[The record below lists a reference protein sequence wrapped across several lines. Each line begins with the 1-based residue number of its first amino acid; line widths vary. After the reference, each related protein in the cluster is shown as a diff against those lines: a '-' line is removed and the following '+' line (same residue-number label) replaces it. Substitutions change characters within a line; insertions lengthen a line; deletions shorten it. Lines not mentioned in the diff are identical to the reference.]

1 MATETGK
8 YERAPWILIV
18 PFVIILMTLG
28 TIWICILP
36 SNMTLFYNP
45 GDVNCSMEFTAMP
58 YLTVLIG
65 IGVSY
70 FMKKK
75 VRASTLTYIYAAT
88 IVCTYYL
95 GYGAY
100 DMPAGIPAGR
110 WTNPTESSAWLQWF
124 MAPPES
130 VGPQILTGG
139 VPVQWGEWIPTI
151 IYWWALFSMF
161 GVFML
166 AVSSVWR
173 HQWMEVEKVPFPTTM
188 AVQQIMEHTSGQG
201 KSKRPYLIGIILGL
215 GFQLPVYLTTVFPWF
230 PDVFGWRVN
239 TACYGAGWITS
250 DSSLYAIAG
259 LGYFSKNPALGA
271 LFYMAPLSTLLSGT
285 IFTVM
290 FFILTQVAYMMGYY
304 TDLMNLT
311 GCGRAECGTSSY
323 VWGAPF
329 KWSIVTNMG
338 GGLGLVSS
346 YIFLNRR
353 YLMSTLRE
361 SFGAAKQESQPD
373 QLQYRSIYLLLVG
386 TFFAIVALLM
396 MIGLSPI
403 NAVLAP
409 IMTFIFYFATMFI
422 FSRVGY
428 NAIGLGAYG
437 LYYLRAVWPE
447 LPTNRTPDYVLT
459 ITLMRQAGSDGFS
472 KGWGGGLASSF
483 QGYKMASI
491 TNTSNKNVFQIMLVT
506 ALLAPLVWWITFLS
520 LSYSIGLSRL
530 GVYQAN
536 TGVARDIFRYADPSN
551 TWSGIDPQGMS
562 GGPWIPNLVAG
573 IIIIWLLSFMHA
585 RFVWWPL
592 DQYGFIL
599 AFCSRGFSEG
609 IWTMIVAAWILKE
622 ITLRIG
628 GSKLYEG
635 TGIPVA
641 TGFLLGY
648 ALSILT
654 GGFISGIRFFVPF

>member
-1 MATETGK
+1 MTTEINK
-8 YERAPWILIV
+8 EKVPWILIL
-18 PFVIILMTLG
+18 PFVMVLMVLG

-58 YLTVLIG
+58 YLTMLIG
-65 IGVSY
+65 VGFYLLS
-70 FMKKK
+70 KRK
-75 VRASTLTYIYAAT
+75 VNVTTLAYIYAAT
-88 IVCTYYL
+88 IICTYYL

-110 WTNPTESSAWLQWF
+110 WTNPTESGAWLKWF
-124 MAPPES
+124 MAPPS
-130 VGPQILTGG
+130 DVAPQILAGG
-139 VPVQWGEWIPTI
+139 VPVQWGAWLPTI

-166 AVSSVWR
+166 SVSTFWR

-188 AVQQIMEHTSGQG
+188 AVHQIMEHATGQK

-215 GFQLPVYLTTVFPWF
+215 CFQLPIYLATVFPWF
-230 PDVFGWRVN
+230 PDIFGWRTN
-239 TACYGAGWITS
+239 TACYGAGWVTS
-250 DSSLYAIAG
+250 DSGLYSIAG

-271 LFYMAPLSTLLSGT
+271 LFYMAPLSTLLSGS
-285 IFTVM
+285 IFTLA
-290 FFILTQVAYMMGYY
+290 FFVLTQAAYMMGYY
-304 TDLMNLT
+304 TDVMNLP

-329 KWSIVTNMG
+329 KWSIITNMG

-346 YIFLNRR
+346 YFFLNRR
-353 YLMSTLRE
+353 YLMDTFKDA
-361 SFGAAKQESQPD
+361 FGGVKLEGRSDEVP
-373 QLQYRSIYLLLVG
+373 YRRVYLLLAG
-386 TFFAIVALLM
+386 SFILIVALLM
-396 MIGLSPI
+396 MIGLSAI
-403 NAVLAP
+403 NAILAP
-409 IMTFIFYFATMFI
+409 IMTFVFYFATMFI

-447 LPTNRTPDYVLT
+447 LPTDRTPDYVLT

-483 QGYKMASI
+483 QGYRMASI
-491 TNTSNKNVFQIMLVT
+491 TNTSSRNVFQIMLAT

-520 LSYSIGLSRL
+520 LSYSIGLTRL

-562 GGPWIPNLVAG
+562 GGPWLPNLVAG
-573 IIIIWLLSFMHA
+573 IVIVWLLSFMHA

-609 IWTMIVAAWILKE
+609 IWTMIIAAWVLKA
-622 ITLRIG
+622 ITLRMG
-628 GSKLYEG
+628 GSKLYEDVG
-635 TGIPVA
+635 VPVA

-648 ALSILT
+648 ALSILA
-654 GGFISGIRFFVPF
+654 GGFISSIRFFVPF

>member
-1 MATETGK
+1 MAMETGK
-8 YERAPWILIV
+8 IERAPWIFII
-18 PFVIILMTLG
+18 PFVIVLMVLG
-28 TIWICILP
+28 TIWTCILP

-58 YLTVLIG
+58 YLTILLG
-65 IGVSY
+65 IGFSY
-70 FMKKK
+70 LARKKA
-75 VRASTLTYIYAAT
+75 RAQTLAYIYAAT

-95 GYGAY
+95 GYGTY

-110 WTNPTESSAWLQWF
+110 WTNPTESRAWLQWF
-124 MAPPES
+124 MAPPED
-130 VGPQILTGG
+130 VGPQILSGG
-139 VPVQWGEWIPTI
+139 VPVQWGAWIPTI
-151 IYWWALFSMF
+151 IYWWALFAMF
-161 GVFML
+161 GLFML
-166 AVSSVWR
+166 SISSIWR
-173 HQWMEVEKVPFPTTM
+173 RQWMDVEKVPFPTTM
-188 AVQQIMEHTSGQG
+188 AVHQIIEQTTG
-201 KSKRPYLIGIILGL
+201 KTKRPYLIGVVLGL
-215 GFQLPVYLTTVFPWF
+215 GFQFPVYLTTVFPWF
-230 PDVFGWRVN
+230 PDIFGWRVN

-250 DSSLYAIAG
+250 DSALYAIAG

-271 LFYMAPLSTLLSGT
+271 LFYMAPLGTLLSGT
-285 IFTVM
+285 VFTAA
-290 FFILTQVAYMMGYY
+290 FFILTQIAYVMGYY
-304 TDLMNLT
+304 TDIMNLP

-338 GGLGLVSS
+338 GGLGLVTS

-353 YLMSTLRE
+353 YLVSTLKE
-361 SFGAAKQESQPD
+361 AFSETGKESQQD
-373 QLQYRSIYLLLVG
+373 QVHYRTIYLLLAG
-386 TFFAIVALLM
+386 SFITIVALLL
-396 MIGLSPI
+396 MIGLSLV

-409 IMTFIFYFATMFI
+409 IMTFVFYFATMFV

-491 TNTSNKNVFQIMLVT
+491 TNASSRNVFQIMLVT
-506 ALLAPLVWWITFLS
+506 ALLAPFVWWITFLW
-520 LSYSIGLSRL
+520 LSYTIGLTRL
-530 GVYQAN
+530 GVYEAN

-562 GGPWIPNLVAG
+562 GGPWVPNLVAG

-585 RFVWWPL
+585 RYVWWPL

-599 AFCSRGFSEG
+599 AYCSRGFSEG
-609 IWTMIVAAWILKE
+609 IWTMIVAAWILKAL
-622 ITLRIG
+622 TLKIG
-628 GSKLYEG
+628 GSKLYES
-635 TGIPVA
+635 TGVPMA

-648 ALSILT
+648 ALSILA
-654 GGFISGIRFFVPF
+654 GGFISGIRFFIPF